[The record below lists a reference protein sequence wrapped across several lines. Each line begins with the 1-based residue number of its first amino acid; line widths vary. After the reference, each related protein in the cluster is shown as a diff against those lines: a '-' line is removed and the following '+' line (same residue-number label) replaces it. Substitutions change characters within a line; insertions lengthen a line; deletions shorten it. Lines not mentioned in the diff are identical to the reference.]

1 MLLLVALVL
10 VAAARGEIGRYL
22 AVVLVLATFLDF
34 NTVFFLQYMT
44 WTVPFLVLAVLDR
57 RPRAAQ
63 SVGDTSPPP

>member
-22 AVVLVLATFLDF
+22 AVMLVFATFLDF
-34 NTVFFLQYMT
+34 NTVFFVQYMT
-44 WTVPFLVLAVLDR
+44 WIVPFLVLAVLDR